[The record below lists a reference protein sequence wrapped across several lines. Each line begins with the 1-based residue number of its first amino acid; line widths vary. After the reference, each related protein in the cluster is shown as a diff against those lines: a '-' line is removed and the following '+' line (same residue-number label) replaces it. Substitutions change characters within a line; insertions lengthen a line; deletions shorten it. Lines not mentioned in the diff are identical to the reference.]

1 MARRQHDDA
10 PAPQSSSPAP
20 TTTPTPTPHT
30 PRPDDDAQASEHG
43 TYSLSSRDREALNR
57 QYPHASSSSHSHRPD
72 LARAAAQTP
81 DRPSDDESLRRST
94 ITQSP
99 VDSVS
104 PIADLGQNDRPR
116 ASARHSYMAGVGGGS
131 RRPSLR
137 MQALET
143 NQYAQ
148 PKGRL
153 RAASSVT
160 TEVKQF
166 IKNARREDKR
176 KKLGGGTWKDRV
188 KDRLAYWH
196 KKIVLE
202 AILRQ
207 YPLPPTKD
215 GRHVPLNPGAAEV
228 GSHGLIDE
236 RSGKAFVSNF
246 IRSSRYTIWDFLPK
260 QLIFQFSKL
269 GHFYF
274 LVIGIL
280 QLIPGLST
288 IGRYTTIVPLAI
300 FVCLSMAKEGYDD
313 YRRYLLD
320 KSENRSYASVLR
332 HGARSQYEE
341 HSKQVAAR
349 KRRREKA
356 AASGEDPHLDDEND
370 PDWMSLLWQ
379 DVRVGDVVRLR
390 RDQGIPAD
398 MALLSATGPN
408 GIAYVDTMALDG
420 ETNLKSK
427 QASPLFAERCNTLE
441 GLKSTRAMVISEDP
455 NIDLYSY
462 DGRATVEGETLPLT
476 LNNILYR
483 GSTLRNTKEAI
494 GLVINSGEECKIRM
508 NANRNIT
515 TKKPAMQSNINKMVL
530 IQIVVVIMLAG
541 GLTIGYY
548 IWNKKEHDSW
558 YLFQPGLF
566 STRVPFREIFI
577 GYVIMFNTLIPLSLY
592 ISLEIIK
599 LGQLFLLYDV
609 DMYDPITDTPMVAN
623 TTTIL
628 ENLGQVGYLFSDKTG
643 TLTENV
649 MRFRKMSV
657 AGMAY
662 LHDMD
667 VRRDEEAKRKKIEES
682 HRRKKGKSKA
692 DMRTG
697 SEITTMGAT
706 SSKINTGTLEG
717 LESERPAR
725 PSRAPS
731 TWSLSNWWTQK
742 PMTDGP
748 PEMKTE
754 HLLDFLQRQPD
765 TVFSRK
771 AKHFLLC
778 IALCHTCLPEI
789 KDDGETS
796 YQAASPDELALVDAA
811 KDMGMLLIDRATN
824 MITLQFH
831 NPDGT
836 TYNESYQV
844 LDVIEFTSKRKRMSI
859 IVRMPD
865 NRLCIICKGADN
877 VITSRLRLSQLA
889 EQKASEVARQANT
902 RKIGEQDREFLRR
915 SSVQSPGL
923 YASPRNSF
931 GFSRRSSTKGPEG
944 LRYSL
949 GRRSTDLGRRM
960 SAQLSQWASWGNKQ
974 DLEGQGTPK
983 ASTDM
988 LQSPRTP
995 IDGMHS
1001 QDQHD
1006 AQVDES
1012 VASSDAATFERCF
1025 RHVEEFASDG
1035 LRTLMYAYRYLDDAT
1050 YYKWKETY
1058 REAEQSLV
1066 DRQDRVEEA
1075 ADLIEHKFELA
1086 GATAIEDKL
1095 QEGVPETIDKLRR
1108 ANIKVWMLTGD
1119 KRETAINIGHSA
1131 RVCKPCSEVFILD
1144 YTVGDLQEKMTAT
1157 LKTVGRG
1164 MTPHSVLVVDGGTL
1178 AKIDAEDDLAILF
1191 YDLVVMVDS
1200 VICCRASPSQKAN
1213 LVKSIR
1219 RYVPKVMTC
1228 AIGDG
1233 ANDIGMIQA
1242 SHVGIGISGRE
1253 GLQAARISDYS
1264 IAQFRFLQKLLFVH
1278 GRWHYLR
1285 TGKYVLATFWKEIL
1299 FFLVQAH
1306 YQRFNGYT
1314 GTSMFES
1321 WSLTVFNSAFTSLPV
1336 ILLGIFEKDL
1346 QQDTLMALPE
1356 LYTFGQE
1363 GRGFNFTQYFGWAIQ
1378 GVVGSFIIFYFMKI
1392 PYENALYDD
1401 DTSLYAMGVACF
1413 TVAVIF
1419 INIKL
1424 LILET
1429 HSKTLIMFGG
1439 VIISVAGWFFWNLV
1453 ISKIYERKI
1462 GVFIVHDAIIE
1473 NFGRTLI
1480 WWTIVLLELAALI
1493 VLELVIQ
1500 AVRRVYWPTDEDLM
1514 QRLEKDEKAYRA
1526 LMERAKEAD
1535 AGEGEGFEMQDLIP
1549 VMDGKGEQGKRR
1561 FGFRRKG
1568 KEEGADGEG

>member
-1 MARRQHDDA
+1 MAPRQHDDA
-10 PAPQSSSPAP
+10 PARPPPAR
-20 TTTPTPTPHT
+20 TTTSQSQPEAPQ
-30 PRPDDDAQASEHG
+30 DDDAQATETGLHG
-43 TYSLSSRDREALNR
+43 VSTRDQEALNR
-57 QYPHASSSSHSHRPD
+57 QYPHASSSYRPD
-72 LARAAAQTP
+72 LARAPVRTP
-81 DRPSDDESLRRST
+81 SRPSDDESLRRST

-104 PIADLGQNDRPR
+104 PIADLGQHDRPR

-137 MQALET
+137 HQTLET
-143 NQYAQ
+143 HQHPATR
-148 PKGRL
+148 GRR

-160 TEVKQF
+160 TEVKEF
-166 IKNARREDKR
+166 IKKAKREDRR
-176 KKLGGGTWKDRV
+176 KKLGGGTWR
-188 KDRLAYWH
+188 DRLRDKAVYLH
-196 KKIVLE
+196 KKIILE
-202 AILRQ
+202 FILRQ

-215 GRHVPLNPGAAEV
+215 GRHVPLNPKPEEV
-228 GSHGLIDE
+228 GTHGLVDE
-236 RSGKAFVSNF
+236 RSGKAYVSNF
-246 IRSSRYTIWDFLPK
+246 IRSSRYTVWDFLPK

-288 IGRYTTIVPLAI
+288 IGRYTTIVPLAV

-313 YRRYLLD
+313 YRRYMLD
-320 KSENRSYASVLR
+320 RSENRSFASVLR
-332 HGARSQYEE
+332 HGARSTYQQNK
-341 HSKQVAAR
+341 KQISLR
-349 KRRREKA
+349 KRMREKA
-356 AASGEDPHLDDEND
+356 ASNGDVSHLDDED
-370 PDWMSLLWQ
+370 DADWMSLPWE

-408 GIAYVDTMALDG
+408 GIAYIDTMALDG

-441 GLKSTRAMVISEDP
+441 GLKETHATVVSEDP

-462 DGRATVEGETLPLT
+462 DGRATVEDETLPLT

-530 IQIVVVIMLAG
+530 LQICVVISLAS
-541 GLTIGYY
+541 GLTGGYY
-548 IWNKKEHDSW
+548 IWNDQEDVSP
-558 YLFQPGLF
+558 YLSQPGVF
-566 STRVPFREIFI
+566 RTRVPAREIFI

-599 LGQLFLLYDV
+599 IGQLFLLYDV
-609 DMYDPITDTPMVAN
+609 EMYDPVTDTPMVAN

-649 MRFRKMSV
+649 MRFRKLSV

-667 VRRDEEAKRKKIEES
+667 VRRDEAAKQKKIEES
-682 HRRKKGKSKA
+682 QRGKKGKDKAGLEASRVESARVEPAVSKSDDVA
-692 DMRTG
+692 L
-697 SEITTMGAT
+697 EA
-706 SSKINTGTLEG
+706 LEG
-717 LESERPAR
+717 QRPAR
-725 PSRAPS
+725 PSRVSS
-731 TWSLSNWWTQK
+731 TWSLSHWWTQK
-742 PMTDGP
+742 PNNEAS

-754 HLLDFLQRQPD
+754 HLLDYMQRKPD

-789 KDDGETS
+789 KDDGEIN
-796 YQAASPDELALVDAA
+796 YQAASPDELALVEAA
-811 KDMGMLLIDRATN
+811 KDMGMLLVDRSTST
-824 MITLQFH
+824 ITMQFQ

-836 TYNESYQV
+836 TFRESYQA

-889 EQKASEVARQANT
+889 EQKAGEIARQANT
-902 RKIGEQDREFLRR
+902 RKVGEQDREFQRR
-915 SSVQSPGL
+915 SSVQSPGIHG
-923 YASPRNSF
+923 SPRNSF
-931 GFSRRSSTKGPEG
+931 GFSRRSSIKGSEG
-944 LRYSL
+944 LRIGL
-949 GRRSTDLGRRM
+949 QRKSTEIGRRM
-960 SAQLSQWASWGNKQ
+960 SSQLTQWASWGGKQ
-974 DLEGQGTPK
+974 DLESQGTPR
-983 ASTDM
+983 ASFDA
-988 LQSPRTP
+988 LRSPRPP

-1001 QDQHD
+1001 QNQHD
-1006 AQVDES
+1006 AQIDDS
-1012 VASSDAATFERCF
+1012 VASSDAATFERTF
-1025 RHVEEFASDG
+1025 KHVEEFASDG
-1035 LRTLMYAYRYLDDAT
+1035 LRTLMYAYRYLDDDT
-1050 YYKWKETY
+1050 YTKWKATY

-1066 DRQDRVEEA
+1066 DRQDRVDEA
-1075 ADLIEHKFELA
+1075 ADLIEQKFELA

-1131 RVCKPCSEVFILD
+1131 KVCKACSEVFILD
-1144 YTVGDLQEKMTAT
+1144 YLVDNLQEKMTAT
-1157 LKTVGRG
+1157 LNTVGRG
-1164 MTPHSVLVVDGGTL
+1164 MIPHAVLVVDGGTL
-1178 AKIDAEDDLAILF
+1178 AKIDADDDLAILF

-1219 RYVPKVMTC
+1219 RYVPRIMTC

-1278 GRWHYLR
+1278 GRYHYLR
-1285 TGKYVLATFWKEIL
+1285 TGKYVLATFWKEII

-1321 WSLTVFNSAFTSLPV
+1321 WSLTVFNSVFTSLPV

-1346 QQDTLMALPE
+1346 QQDTLMAVPE

-1363 GRGFNFTQYFGWAIQ
+1363 GRGFNFTQYFGWSIQ
-1378 GVVGSFIIFYFMKI
+1378 GVAGSFIIFYFMWI
-1392 PYENALYDD
+1392 PYENALYDQ
-1401 DTSLYAMGVACF
+1401 DTSLYAMGVVCF

-1424 LILET
+1424 L
-1429 HSKTLIMFGG
+1429 
-1439 VIISVAGWFFWNLV
+1439 
-1453 ISKIYERKI
+1453 
-1462 GVFIVHDAIIE
+1462 
-1473 NFGRTLI
+1473 
-1480 WWTIVLLELAALI
+1480 
-1493 VLELVIQ
+1493 
-1500 AVRRVYWPTDEDLM
+1500 
-1514 QRLEKDEKAYRA
+1514 
-1526 LMERAKEAD
+1526 
-1535 AGEGEGFEMQDLIP
+1535 
-1549 VMDGKGEQGKRR
+1549 
-1561 FGFRRKG
+1561 
-1568 KEEGADGEG
+1568 